1 MFHTSYSLLWI
12 EMLVDYYKYT
22 GDDGIFSQTRS
33 EVSLLLKL
41 FAGYVGKSGLVDN
54 APNYMFMDWVPV
66 GRHNLHHPPKVMGVS
81 YMTALYYKALLNGA
95 YICEIL
101 CDSEKRKEYTKV
113 AAAIKESFNTELYV
127 EEKGLYC
134 DGKNGDIPSISG
146 VWMPED
152 EEGTYFSQHTNS
164 LAVLFDLAP
173 VEIQRSIMEKVVND
187 KELIQAQPYFMHF
200 ILNAIHHAGLFDKY
214 GNEQMRRWG
223 KLLSENED
231 SLKEVWD
238 GFECDYSHAWGGTP
252 TYQMPAKVLGIMPVE
267 AGFKKVAVNPCISDL
282 KWARGKVP
290 TPFGIIEISVE
301 RKDDGVIINAVVPK
315 QIEVVSSMDIKK

>member
-81 YMTALYYKALLNGA
+81 YMTALYYKALLKGA

-101 CDSEKRKEYTKV
+101 CDAQKRKEYTKV

-127 EEKGLYC
+127 EEKGLY
-134 DGKNGDIPSISG
+134 
-146 VWMPED
+146 
-152 EEGTYFSQHTNS
+152 
-164 LAVLFDLAP
+164 
-173 VEIQRSIMEKVVND
+173 
-187 KELIQAQPYFMHF
+187 
-200 ILNAIHHAGLFDKY
+200 
-214 GNEQMRRWG
+214 
-223 KLLSENED
+223 
-231 SLKEVWD
+231 
-238 GFECDYSHAWGGTP
+238 
-252 TYQMPAKVLGIMPVE
+252 
-267 AGFKKVAVNPCISDL
+267 
-282 KWARGKVP
+282 
-290 TPFGIIEISVE
+290 
-301 RKDDGVIINAVVPK
+301 
-315 QIEVVSSMDIKK
+315 